1 MPNKTEIS
9 ISLADGSSIVLS
21 ASSNM
26 TALELTECLLNLIK
40 TLEND

>member
-1 MPNKTEIS
+1 MSKNTEIS

-21 ASSNM
+21 ASGLM